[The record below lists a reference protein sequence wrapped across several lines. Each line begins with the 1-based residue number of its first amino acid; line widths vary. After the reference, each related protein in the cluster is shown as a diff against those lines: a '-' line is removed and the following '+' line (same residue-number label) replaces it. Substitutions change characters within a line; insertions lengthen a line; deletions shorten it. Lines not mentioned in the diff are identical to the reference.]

1 MDATINVVLHAGR
14 SAVDVA
20 LYTLLPIMVLMM
32 IGMRVLEASGALDR
46 VVALLSPI
54 VHPFGLSGLGAL
66 AMIQISFVSFVAPL
80 TTLTLMQDRGA
91 SDRRLA
97 AAFAAVLAMAPAN
110 SLFPLAAF
118 GLRPG
123 PALGISV
130 LGGLAAAVATYWLFG
145 RRLAR
150 ETLPISRIEEEM
162 TQRPSVLNIIN
173 VSGREAIQI
182 VVNIIPM
189 LLLSLAVVFALQR
202 YGAIDALVGL
212 VSPYLGRFGVDPALV
227 LPTVTKYLAGSTAL
241 VGVVHEIAQQKP
253 IAVASINGSAGFLL
267 HPLDLPGVAIFVSA
281 SKRLSHVALPAIG
294 GACVGIAARSLATQ
308 LVA

>member
-1 MDATINVVLHAGR
+1 MDAAIDVVLHAGR

-20 LYTLLPIMVLMM
+20 LYTLLPIMALMM
-32 IGMRVLEASGALDR
+32 IAMRVLEASGILDR
-46 VVALLSPI
+46 IVALLSPI
-54 VHPFGLSGLGAL
+54 VRPFGLTGLGVL

-80 TTLTLMQDRGA
+80 TTLTLMDDRGA

-123 PALGISV
+123 PALGISA
-130 LGGLAAAVATYWLFG
+130 LGGLVAAIATSWIFG
-145 RRLAR
+145 KRLAC
-150 ETLPISRIEEEM
+150 EALPISEIEEEVRR
-162 TQRPSVLNIIN
+162 RPSVLNIIN

-189 LLLSLAVVFALQR
+189 LLLSLAVVFARQR
-202 YGAIDALVGL
+202 AGATDELVDL
-212 VSPYLGRFGVDPALV
+212 VSPYLSRFGVDPALV
-227 LPTVTKYLAGSTAL
+227 LPIVTKYLAGSTAL

-253 IAVASINGSAGFLL
+253 IAVSSINGSAGFLL

-281 SKRLSHVALPAIG
+281 SKRLGQVAAH
-294 GACVGIAARSLATQ
+294 CNRRSFRRHRSAKRWRRSF
-308 LVA
+308 